1 MGEGMGSD
9 SAAAGSAPSE
19 DLAGARCVRRNHPI
33 NPLESDDRQP
43 IWARFAARQ
52 GELLFEYRTRLV
64 AAGSPLVADPET
76 ARGCLD
82 HAAVIIGE
90 CVRSLREGVVVV
102 SDDAWVLASEIGAR
116 RAAGNV
122 HPVESLRA
130 GAVLVELVILALNEV
145 TEGAAPFLLPALLT
159 LNQSVAGRMHLASLA
174 YDRFLFEQI
183 KHAQADRSRTMAR
196 EVHDHVGNGVSLAH
210 RQLELY
216 DVLRAHDGAGAH
228 LKVVQARR
236 VLTETLDTTRRLVSG
251 LRAPDPRTGLREALQ
266 MFVATVDSDRTE
278 VDVVVD
284 GDERWF
290 SHEVAGEL
298 FAVLREGLRNAF
310 KHADP
315 SRIDVRVR
323 VTPWQVNAR
332 VEDDGTGFE
341 PRQHGAG
348 NGLAAMTERASM
360 LGGTLCVTSIPG
372 AGTRLEF
379 TVPLMGEQHDRGA

>member
-1 MGEGMGSD
+1 MGSD
-9 SAAAGSAPSE
+9 SAAAGGAPSE
-19 DLAGARCVRRNHPI
+19 DLVGARCARTSHRF
-33 NPLESDDRQP
+33 NPLEPDGRPP

-52 GELLFEYRTRLV
+52 DELLFEYRTRLA

-90 CVRSLREGVVVV
+90 CVRSLREGSVVV
-102 SDDAWVLASEIGAR
+102 SDDAWVLASEIGAQ
-116 RAAGNV
+116 RAARGV

-130 GAVLVELVILALNEV
+130 GAVLAELVILALHEV
-145 TEGAAPFLLPALLT
+145 TEGATPFLLPALLT
-159 LNQSVAGRMHLASLA
+159 LNQSIAARMHLASLA

-183 KHAQADRSRTMAR
+183 KQAQADSSRTLAR
-196 EVHDHVGNGVSLAH
+196 EIHDHVGNGVSLAH

-216 DVLRAHDGAGAH
+216 DILRADDRVSAH
-228 LKVVQARR
+228 HKVVQARR

-251 LRAPDPRTGLREALQ
+251 LRALDPRTGLREALQ
-266 MFVATVDSDRTE
+266 MFVSTVDSDRAE
-278 VDVVVD
+278 VDVVIE

-298 FAVLREGLRNAF
+298 FAVLREALRNAF

-315 SRIDVRVR
+315 SRIAVGVR
-323 VTPWQVNAR
+323 VTPWQVHAH
-332 VEDDGTGFE
+332 VEDDGSGFE
-341 PRQHGAG
+341 PRQHGPG

-360 LGGTLCVTSIPG
+360 LGGTLSVTSIPG
-372 AGTRLEF
+372 AGTRLEV
-379 TVPLMGEQHDRGA
+379 TIPLRGERHDRGA